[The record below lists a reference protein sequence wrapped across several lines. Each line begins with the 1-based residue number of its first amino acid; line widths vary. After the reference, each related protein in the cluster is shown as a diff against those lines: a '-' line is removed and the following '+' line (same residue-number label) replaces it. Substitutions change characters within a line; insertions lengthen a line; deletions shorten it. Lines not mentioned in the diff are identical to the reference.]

1 MRKQLDNTALWNEA
15 AKGGALLGAV
25 SVGCLCLKEWA
36 VTTESAFLIQAAAIV
51 LWAVEFFGCIL
62 LMKKLMLDLR
72 DRYEGVKMEH
82 TYRLGRRMALL
93 SGLLLASAQA
103 LFILRM
109 PPEKIDTMFS
119 EVTGALGLTASDQED
134 LGGMLDRLPLYTF
147 LFQWAYRF
155 LYGTLLAGFLSR
167 YIFLQRLLGGTII
180 GREFPQPPE
189 EQSGAGAPDAPDE
202 QCGEQPESPEEQSG
216 AGNPAGPEPPSA
228 NSEEPDHQDI
238 EDENRP
244 DEP

>member
-1 MRKQLDNTALWNEA
+1 MLMGKRLDNTALWNEA

-36 VTTESAFLIQAAAIV
+36 TVSGSAFLMQAAAII

-82 TYRLGRRMALL
+82 TYKLGRRIALL

-109 PPEKIDTMFS
+109 SPESIDTMLTEAAGS
-119 EVTGALGLTASDQED
+119 LGLTAKDMESA
-134 LGGMLDRLPLYTF
+134 GAVVDRLPLYTF
-147 LFQWAYRF
+147 LFQWTYCF
-155 LYGTLLAGFLSR
+155 LYGTLMAGFLSR
-167 YIFLQRLLGGTII
+167 YIFLQRILGGSII
-180 GREFPQPPE
+180 GREFPQPEEQPGTQPE
-189 EQSGAGAPDAPDE
+189 EQSGEPQD
-202 QCGEQPESPEEQSG
+202 PELQDPQPEEQSG
-216 AGNPAGPEPPSA
+216 TLSDELPDDQSGEPQEEDHGDAHRPE
-228 NSEEPDHQDI
+228 EH
-238 EDENRP
+238 
-244 DEP
+244 